1 MKRLLLPLFIFLVS
15 VVFVNSAEAAV
26 CTPTGMYRDGINMTA
41 ALINPKTVS
50 GQVDATGCNIGVYY
64 GPNKK
69 GTVDR
74 AEIFGANYFG
84 VVNHR
89 GNVTVKN
96 SKIHNIGEVPFNGSQ
111 HGIAIYFANADFPN
125 GPTVFPVSGST
136 KGIIEENE
144 IWDYQK
150 GGIVVNFKGSRVNVE
165 QNKVTGL
172 GPVSF
177 IAQNGIQ
184 FGYGAK
190 GSVTRNVVSANQY
203 TGNSTTSG
211 GILIV
216 GGPYYGG
223 DFTTGIN
230 IERNELKNNDVG
242 VSISQYEADL
252 SIPSIQTK
260 LKVHRNNISNDALTN
275 GYPYQAGISD
285 VGNKDSI
292 SRNKISGD
300 GYSESL
306 HPGAAFG
313 IDLSYTTNPK
323 LRRNDVVN

>member
-1 MKRLLLPLFIFLVS
+1 MKRLLLPLIIFLAGLT
-15 VVFVNSAEAAV
+15 FVNSAEAV
-26 CTPTGMYRDGINMTA
+26 TCTPTGMYRDGINMTA
-41 ALINPKTVS
+41 AQINPKKVS
-50 GQVDATGCNIGVYY
+50 GEVDATGCNIGVYF

-69 GTVDR
+69 GTVDG
-74 AEIFGANYFG
+74 AEIYGSNYFG

-89 GNVTVKN
+89 GNVAVKN
-96 SKIHNIGEVPFNGSQ
+96 SKIHDIGETPFNGTQ

-125 GPTVFPVSGST
+125 GPTVFPVPGST

-144 IWDYQK
+144 IWNYQK
-150 GGIVVNFKGSRVNVE
+150 GGIVVNFKGTQVNVE
-165 QNKVTGL
+165 QNKVMGL

-184 FGYGAK
+184 FGYGSK
-190 GSVTRNVVSANQY
+190 GSVRRNIVSSNQY
-203 TGNSTTSG
+203 TGASTTSG

-242 VSISQYEADL
+242 VSISQYESDL
-252 SIPSIQTK
+252 SIPSIPTR
-260 LKVHRNNISNDALTN
+260 LKVHRNIISNDALTN

-285 VGNKDSI
+285 VGNGDSI
-292 SRNKISGD
+292 SRNEISGD

-306 HPGAAFG
+306 YPGAAFG
-313 IDLSYTTNPK
+313 IDLSYTTDPK
-323 LRRNDVVN
+323 LRRNEVVN